1 MDPIVISLSEAL
13 VPVIAII
20 SLFVVMPAL
29 IFHYIL
35 QLRKA
40 RSLSEK
46 DEQTIDDMYALAQR
60 LEDRVRTIERIMDA
74 DSPGWRQGGRTRE
87 EDTHV

>member
-1 MDPIVISLSEAL
+1 MDPIVVSLSETL

-20 SLFVVMPAL
+20 CLFVVMPAL
-29 IFHYIL
+29 IFHYVL

-40 RSLSEK
+40 RSLSDK
-46 DEQTIDDMYALAQR
+46 DEQTIDDLYALAHR
-60 LEDRVRTIERIMDA
+60 LEDRVRSIERIMDA
-74 DSPGWRQGGRTRE
+74 DSPGWRQGGRAR

>member
-1 MDPIVISLSEAL
+1 MDPIVLSLSDAL

-20 SLFVVMPAL
+20 CLFVVMPAL

-74 DSPGWRQGGRTRE
+74 DSPGWRQGGRSR